1 MTHNTSK
8 YSVQAYTG
16 SISTIRCYLMII
28 HRIKSDLNVLYVSIL
43 DKCAALNAPT
53 QCSATTAML
62 LSCRSWPWSDTDL
75 GSWALTCLWQR
86 LWYRSTFRKP
96 WLRTRWHIK
105 SIRLHTWVA
114 TQESNSSLS
123 NIYGLMK
130 ILALNLANNN
140 TTTKMEKA
148 DHTVKTEHDK
158 IIIQSRMVRWRC
170 VGTQWL
176 FVSFFAFFHWFLVSY
191 FECFSRKIP
200 QTKMLSC
207 AHNDK

>member
-1 MTHNTSK
+1 MK
-8 YSVQAYTG
+8 QQRLE
-16 SISTIRCYLMII
+16 STYFMKVMLSRERRVSTAARMSAWRASEWFLLSDS
-28 HRIKSDLNVLYVSIL
+28 RLQTNLDLNVLYVSIL

-148 DHTVKTEHDK
+148 YHTVKTEHDK
-158 IIIQSRMVRWRC
+158 IIIQSRVVRWRY
-170 VGTQWL
+170 VGMQWL
-176 FVSFFAFFHWFLVSY
+176 QGVLCLSLPFLIDS
-191 FECFSRKIP
+191 
-200 QTKMLSC
+200 
-207 AHNDK
+207 